1 MTLQR
6 TAYNAWPTTYGMN
19 HMALAPRLL
28 GLLLLLLQVHV
39 GLSEADTIAR
49 QRGRDGRIYFTNRAT
64 RPMPARSAAAA
75 AARGRRH
82 RVMPLVYTLARQ
94 YDIDAQLI
102 RAIIA
107 VESNF
112 NVRARSR
119 AGAQGLMQLMP
130 ATAARYGVSDPF
142 DPKANI
148 EGGIRFLKDLWRSF
162 EGDMRRVLAAY
173 NAGEGAVQQYG
184 GVPPYPETRRYVASV
199 LALYRKYGASSR
211 VYRYRTAGGGAL
223 FTDTP
228 K

>member
-1 MTLQR
+1 
-6 TAYNAWPTTYGMN
+6 
-19 HMALAPRLL
+19 MALASWLL
-28 GLLLLLLQVHV
+28 GIFFILAQADP
-39 GLSEADTIAR
+39 SEADTITR
-49 QRGRDGRIYFTNRAT
+49 HRGPDGRIYFTNRAT
-64 RPMPARSAAAA
+64 RPLSARQPAPVARRS
-75 AARGRRH
+75 RRH

-112 NVRARSR
+112 NVRAISR

-130 ATAARYGVSDPF
+130 ATAARYGVLDPF

-173 NAGEGAVQQYG
+173 NAGEGAVLQYG
-184 GVPPYPETRRYVASV
+184 GIPPYPETQRYVTRV
-199 LALYRKYGASSR
+199 LALYRKYGASTR
-211 VYRYRTAGGGAL
+211 IYRYRSAGGGAL

-228 K
+228 R